1 MNKWGTKTKKRKLVS
16 FKEEKKADGKK
27 QKKGGGGGAL
37 SSCHFSLQDLVE
49 KHMQINSWE
58 CWGGC
63 LSEDLTQKTK
73 QIEERVRVEAGR
85 SRRKMRGDQKV

>member
-1 MNKWGTKTKKRKLVS
+1 
-16 FKEEKKADGKK
+16 
-27 QKKGGGGGAL
+27 
-37 SSCHFSLQDLVE
+37 
-49 KHMQINSWE
+49 
-58 CWGGC
+58 